1 MMMKMFLAVV
11 GFLGILGAGVLSLS
25 ICFLTYI
32 AILAIH
38 NKIMRK

>member
-1 MMMKMFLAVV
+1 MMMKIFLAIC
-11 GFLGILGAGVLSLS
+11 GFLGILGAGVMSLT
-25 ICFLTYI
+25 ICAFAFL